1 MDTSRLRQ
9 QLIRVGGEIAR
20 QIQVLAGRP
29 PMIRGNVY
37 RLRRRC
43 GKSGCRCM
51 RGELH
56 ESWVLLARE
65 RGVRRM
71 RAVPRGQADRWRE
84 LAENYRRFRRAR
96 RELAR
101 LHREAMRLAGLLE
114 EGRAI
119 APVPEG
125 GSTGGDHAGSDPV

>member
-1 MDTSRLRQ
+1 MDTSSLRQ

-29 PMIRGNVY
+29 PLLRGSVY

-43 GKSGCRCM
+43 GKPGCRCA

-56 ESWVLLARE
+56 ESWVLLTRE
-65 RGVRRM
+65 AGARRM
-71 RAVPRGQADRWRE
+71 RAVPRGQAERWRE
-84 LAENYRRFRRAR
+84 LAESYRRFRRAR

-101 LHREAMRLAGLLE
+101 LHREALRLAGLLE
-114 EGRAI
+114 EGRAV
-119 APVPEG
+119 APFLEG
-125 GSTGGDHAGSDPV
+125 GDTGGEHAGTDSV